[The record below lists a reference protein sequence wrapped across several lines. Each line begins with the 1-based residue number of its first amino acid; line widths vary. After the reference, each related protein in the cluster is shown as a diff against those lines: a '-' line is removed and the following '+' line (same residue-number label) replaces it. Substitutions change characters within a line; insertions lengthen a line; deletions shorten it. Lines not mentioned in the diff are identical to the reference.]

1 MFKLVPD
8 QLRISDG
15 WVRCGVCDDVFDA
28 KNCLQ
33 EAPVEEWSESLN
45 RTVQGFFP
53 KPPPPTEPEPLAES
67 EPVETP
73 PLSSP
78 EEPSSSLI
86 DDPFFAKSPVQLSEF
101 SDIATPNAPDSEP
114 LQTAEEIST
123 TTDAD
128 PVTAT
133 PSIGTEPVPP
143 HLAPPSFMRSS
154 GERADAKYQQVWLA
168 FSIMLGTALFLQLI
182 VNERDRLASTAPGL
196 KPMLVSM
203 CHVLG
208 CTVLPLRHIDS
219 IVIDSSS
226 FVKMSPD
233 VYRLNLTLKNT
244 HQLELMLPN
253 LELTLTDIHDQPV
266 IRRTMDVH
274 DLAIALDPQTI
285 SSGGEVT
292 ASVRL
297 GIKTPIGTERISGY
311 RLLAF
316 YP

>member
-15 WVRCGVCDDVFDA
+15 WVRCGVCNDVFDA

-53 KPPPPTEPEPLAES
+53 KPAAPPTESEPLAES
-67 EPVETP
+67 EPVETS

-78 EEPSSSLI
+78 EAPCSTVI
-86 DDPFFAKSPVQLSEF
+86 DDPFFAKSPVELSEF
-101 SDIATPNAPDSEP
+101 SDIATPNLADSEP
-114 LQTAEEIST
+114 LQTVEEIST
-123 TTDAD
+123 ATDA
-128 PVTAT
+128 
-133 PSIGTEPVPP
+133 EPVAPA
-143 HLAPPSFMRSS
+143 LASPSFMRSS
-154 GERADAKYQQVWLA
+154 GERTDAKYQRVWLA
-168 FSIMLGTALFLQLI
+168 FSVILGAALFLQLV
-182 VNERDRLASTAPGL
+182 VNERDRLASTALGL

-203 CHVLG
+203 CNVLG
-208 CTVLPLRHIDS
+208 CTVSPLRHIES
-219 IVIDSSS
+219 IAIDSSS

-244 HQLELMLPN
+244 HQLELMLPS
-253 LELTLTDIHDQPV
+253 LELTLTDIYDQPV

-274 DLAIALDPQTI
+274 ELAIALDPQTI

-292 ASVRL
+292 ASVQL
-297 GIKTPIGTERISGY
+297 GIKTPTGTERISGY